1 MELYGGGMA
10 GKSNN
15 YQLGGRIAGARRRR
29 GQQKE
34 FRQAQRRAEA
44 DAARQQRASGLGS
57 LLSTVGSVAGS
68 FIPIPGVGTA
78 LGAAIGSGLGAG
90 LGRLAGESTY
100 KGSDFGGGKYFKET
114 RKDLQRASDDFA
126 DSRGERALTQGL
138 TSAVKSYA
146 PSFTDAARDFGIGGK
161 KFGEEVTKQGL
172 ADNPWLAQEES
183 LMDFLPMEEAIRPDV
198 PMDTGMAG
206 DLFNYATDAPD
217 MTELFS
223 GNLDMSDL
231 VAPEDAFSTF
241 MPANDFTPSSYEDF
255 INFGLKQGPIQR
267 KGGLIDYM
275 MPKYLHGGKVHTGT
289 NQLVAGVNDN
299 PLNKPNQ
306 YGVNLGALQG
316 LTNSGWGIG
325 DVTGSILGSGQ
336 GLAGNKAYQD
346 FISKPPTAGTPGGMP
361 GGMSG
366 GGSGPGSYG
375 TATGVMSALQQMGMG
390 DVANDPRLQEYLED
404 LPQFGMGYS
413 QQIGDIFTSA
423 GQQAGGVR
431 SGARQ
436 AAGATG
442 FAGSGATQA
451 QSEKSLKELGTE
463 TARQRRGVVEGY
475 QADLLSAIGDI
486 EAKGEFEFGEEGLQD
501 RQKTIDFLKKRFP
514 NLSDD
519 KISAMAD
526 AAG

>member
-10 GKSNN
+10 GKSTN
-15 YQLGGRIAGARRRR
+15 YQLGGKIARSRRRR

-275 MPKYLHGGKVHTGT
+275 MPKMPAGGFVSEENLNPVQPPSPTPPLSPMAGT
-289 NQLVAGVNDN
+289 ASGNQR
-299 PLNKPNQ
+299 NK
-306 YGVNLGALQG
+306 YGVNVGALQG
-316 LTNSGWGIG
+316 LTNTGWSIS
-325 DVTGSILGSGQ
+325 DITGSILGDGSGVDIGLQGQMDSLTAPPQGQASGQ
-336 GLAGNKAYQD
+336 
-346 FISKPPTAGTPGGMP
+346 
-361 GGMSG
+361 
-366 GGSGPGSYG
+366 YG
-375 TATGVMSALQQMGMG
+375 TAIGTMSALNQMGMG

-404 LPQFGMGYS
+404 LPQFSQGY
-413 QQIGDIFTSA
+413 QQQFGDIQS
-423 GQQAGGVR
+423 GG
-431 SGARQ
+431 RQ
-436 AAGATG
+436 ALSQMYANQRNMGGG
-442 FAGSGATQA
+442 FAGAGAGTQA
-451 QSEKSLKELGTE
+451 FGQQYSGLLGE
-463 TARQRRGVVEGY
+463 QARKRRGVVEGF
-475 QADLLSAIGDI
+475 QSDLLSAIGDI

-501 RQKTIDFLKKRFP
+501 RQKIIDFIKQRFP

-519 KISAMAD
+519 KIAQMAD